1 MRSIF
6 LLLLLSGFWGSC
18 NFQETA
24 ERPSVSDEK
33 MARVIADLAIAD
45 AATNGITG
53 YEKDSLMQ
61 AYFQQ
66 VLQLHGLTLEQ
77 HEKNLRIFANDM
89 DKMQEILENAEMLL
103 DTTIKNGM
111 R

>member
-1 MRSIF
+1 MRNLF
-6 LLLLLSGFWGSC
+6 LLLLLSALMVRC
-18 NFQETA
+18 DFQQKA
-24 ERPSVSDEK
+24 ESPSVSDEK

-45 AATNGITG
+45 AATNGISG

-66 VLQLHGLTLEQ
+66 VLQIHGLTLEQ
-77 HEKNLRIFANDM
+77 HEKNLRLYANDL

-103 DTTIKNGM
+103 DTTIKDGM

>member
-1 MRSIF
+1 
-6 LLLLLSGFWGSC
+6 
-18 NFQETA
+18 
-24 ERPSVSDEK
+24 
-33 MARVIADLAIAD
+33 
-45 AATNGITG
+45 
-53 YEKDSLMQ
+53 MQ

-103 DTTIKNGM
+103 DTTIKDGM